1 MKRNI
6 LLLLLLSVSLLSA
19 QATFNPDTVKAQKFD
34 TGKMWTFEYPPFEY
48 LKQTYNFTPSQE
60 WFDDVR
66 LSSLRIPG
74 CSASFVSSDGL
85 IMTNNHCVA
94 GPSVR
99 DRVQKPGEDLE
110 KTGFYAVN
118 LEDERKIPN
127 YFAEQLIV
135 VKDITSEVLS
145 AMKEGKTEKEKI
157 EKQNAKIVEL
167 KTKYAKE
174 LNLKTD
180 IISYYN
186 GSIFFL
192 QGFKV
197 YNDVRYVFE
206 PEEQIAS
213 FGGDPDNFV
222 FPRFGLDCAFL
233 RIYDNGKPLKTDR
246 YFKWSE
252 KGASTGELVFTVGN
266 PGTTNRLRTV
276 AQLEYARDI
285 QFRNN
290 AFVFDGLYKK
300 IDKLKA
306 AYPARANELESFR
319 VGFSNGWKSIVSTY
333 NELQKPYLF
342 ARKKDFEN
350 KIKEIVFKD
359 AGLKKEYGHVWKT
372 IETTRK
378 ELRTINTRLAAYIPH
393 GFLGSIY
400 TGTAYALVRKA
411 KQTLTPPPAGT
422 RLQQAPL
429 FPKEIDSALELAKLE
444 LEIDYI
450 ELNIGKSDPLYKKY
464 FEGKTGTEIAK
475 NLIEKSLF
483 KNKQAVDDIAQKD
496 PKEILKLNDPF
507 IQYYAQLYEK
517 TEDLKKKQ
525 TEVNSTENIAFGLLG
540 KIMYKIYG
548 TTIPPDANR
557 TLRIGDGVIASYN
570 YNGTVA
576 STKTTFHG
584 LYDRAYGNDLKYPF
598 NLPARWMNIPLNFD
612 LTTPLNLISTNDTV
626 GGSSGS
632 PLINKNAEIVGIL
645 FDGNIE
651 SLSGDFIYLTD
662 TNRSVSVDS
671 RGMYES
677 LKKVYKADRIADELK
692 SGNMVK

>member
-6 LLLLLLSVSLLSA
+6 LFVLMFSATILSA
-19 QATFNPDTVKAQKFD
+19 QAAFNPDTVKAQKFD

-48 LKQTYNFTPSQE
+48 LKQVYNFTPSQE

-66 LSSLRIPG
+66 LSSLRIQG

-85 IMTNNHCVA
+85 IMTNNHCA
-94 GPSVR
+94 TGIR
-99 DRVQKPGEDLE
+99 NQVQKPGEVLE

-118 LEDERKIPN
+118 LEDERKIPG
-127 YFAEQLIV
+127 YRAEQLIYL
-135 VKDITSEVLS
+135 KNITDEIMPAL
-145 AMKEGKTEKEKI
+145 KEGKTEKEKI
-157 EKQNAKIVEL
+157 EKRDAKIAEL
-167 KTKYAKE
+167 RTKYGKE
-174 LNLKTD
+174 LNLKVD

-222 FPRFGLDCAFL
+222 YPRFGLDCAFL
-233 RIYDNGKPLKTDR
+233 RIYENGKPLKSEH
-246 YFKWSE
+246 YFQWSA
-252 KGASTGELVFTVGN
+252 KGANDGELVFTVGN

-290 AFVFDGLYKK
+290 AFLFDGLYKK
-300 IDKLKA
+300 IDLLKA
-306 AYPARANELESFR
+306 AYPAKADEYENFR
-319 VGFSNGWKSIVSTY
+319 TGFSNSWKSIVSTY
-333 NELQKPYLF
+333 KALQEPYLI
-342 ARKKDFEN
+342 ARKKAFEN
-350 KIKEIVFKD
+350 KIKETVFKD
-359 AGLKKEYGHVWKT
+359 AVLKKEYGHIWKT
-372 IETTRK
+372 IEGTRK
-378 ELRTINTRLAAYIPH
+378 ELRTINTKLAAFAPNFFSPAY
-393 GFLGSIY
+393 LNS
-400 TGTAYALVRKA
+400 AYALVRKA
-411 KQTLTPPPAGT
+411 KQAITPPPAGT
-422 RLQQAPL
+422 QLQQAPR
-429 FPKEIDSALELAKLE
+429 FPENIDIILETSKLELA
-444 LEIDYI
+444 IDYI
-450 ELNIGKSDPLYKKY
+450 ALNLGKNDPLYKKY
-464 FEGKTGTEIAK
+464 FEGKTGKEIAK
-475 NLIEKSLF
+475 SLIEKTVL
-483 KNKQAVDDIAQKD
+483 KNKKAVDELANMD
-496 PKEILKLNDPF
+496 PKELLKTNDLF
-507 IQYYAQLYEK
+507 IQYYAQIYDK
-517 TEDLKKKQ
+517 TEELRKKQ
-525 TEVNSTENIAFGLLG
+525 TEANNTENVAFGLLG
-540 KIMYKIYG
+540 QIMYKLFG
-548 TTIPPDANR
+548 TSIPPDANR

-570 YNGTVA
+570 YNGTTA

-598 NLPARWMNIPLNFD
+598 NLPERWMNIPLNFD
-612 LTTPLNLISTNDTV
+612 LTTPFNIISTNDTV

-677 LKKVYKADRIADELK
+677 IKKVYKADRLADELK
-692 SGNMVK
+692 TGNMVK